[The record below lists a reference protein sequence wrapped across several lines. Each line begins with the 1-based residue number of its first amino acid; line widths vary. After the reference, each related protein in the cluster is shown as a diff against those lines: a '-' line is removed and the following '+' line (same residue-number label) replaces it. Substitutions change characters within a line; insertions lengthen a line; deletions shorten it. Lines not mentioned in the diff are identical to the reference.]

1 MTRDWGSWSG
11 SRFSETTQFRHPQ
24 HVEAEV
30 VPSALPVQ
38 TIDIPGI
45 PYATLG
51 KCQLTRWVD
60 LFACCRGAVQTE
72 AYPPR
77 EAEPETNALALLCIH
92 LSNS

>member
-24 HVEAEV
+24 HVEAEA

-38 TIDIPGI
+38 TIDIQGM

-51 KCQLTRWVD
+51 KRPPSLRD
-60 LFACCRGAVQTE
+60 LFARCRGAEQTE
-72 AYPPR
+72 AS
-77 EAEPETNALALLCIH
+77 ASQKAKPEMNALAPLRIH